1 MKKSLKAAIFC
12 LILLL
17 AGFMNINTVKAASVD
32 IDISADK
39 NPVTVG
45 DTVYVYININSDT
58 MFGDVEANLVYDEDI
73 LEYKNGVSFI
83 TGNSGFLRI
92 SDIDISEG
100 GNSRKYVLEFKTL
113 KVGKCEIDFSG
124 SVMVYDYESGL
135 PMPVSNNVLELEVI
149 PEQTASDNASL
160 SSLKINPGVLNPPF
174 DRDVYEYSTSV
185 GYDTDKL
192 VVVAIPDDDKA
203 EINITGNDFLEAG
216 ENKVIVT
223 VTAESGNKKEYTI
236 NVTKESAPE
245 DETGTNPIVP
255 DNKHGSFE
263 LVREENE
270 IYAVYGGKYK
280 LIEPDDSVKIPE
292 GYSKTR
298 IIISGISIEVYAP
311 EKLDSDFLL
320 IYAENELGEANW
332 YRYDKVERTMQR
344 YVEEQAAVT
353 EPAKDLEAEIMTSEE
368 YRSNLNKAAIVI
380 ALLSALCILLMILSI
395 RLFVT
400 TRDNKD
406 KKRKKY

>member
-100 GNSRKYVLEFKTL
+100 GNSRKYVLEFKAL

-311 EKLDSDFLL
+311 EKLDSDFIL